1 MEFFN
6 SIFDSY
12 QSFITNNAWIAI
24 LATFLLPF
32 IEAVIPTLP
41 LGAIVAI
48 NLGAMSTIFG
58 STFGTILTVIFSL
71 LGSFLGMFMVF
82 LIIRKTLAMK
92 FAHKVESNEMGR
104 KFLNIAHGTNLG
116 MMMVF
121 LANPF
126 MPSSILNYALSFTK
140 IKTGTYVWLNLI
152 SRAIIM
158 LFRVMLGSLFDIQNN
173 PLNVVWISLA
183 YLLVFVVIFL
193 IKKLTK
199 PQEIQ

>member
-1 MEFFN
+1 MEVFN

-82 LIIRKTLAMK
+82 LIIRKTLALK

-158 LFRVMLGSLFDIQNN
+158 LFLVLLGSLFDIQNN

-183 YLLVFVVIFL
+183 YLIVFVVIFL

-199 PQEIQ
+199 PQEI

>member
-1 MEFFN
+1 MEVFN

-82 LIIRKTLAMK
+82 LIIRKTLALK

-158 LFRVMLGSLFDIQNN
+158 LFLVLLGSLFDIQNN

-183 YLLVFVVIFL
+183 YLIVFVVIFL

>member
-158 LFRVMLGSLFDIQNN
+158 LFLVMLGSLFDIQNN

>member
-158 LFRVMLGSLFDIQNN
+158 LFLVLLGSLFDIQNN

-183 YLLVFVVIFL
+183 YLLVFVIIFL